1 MMTKTQVVYALVASQ
16 DDLFLQEIWA
26 SVYSLRL
33 YEPDRDVCICCD
45 QATSDYINQ
54 YSGFTR
60 LITKQVIIP
69 VNDNYDVK
77 QRSREIKTSI
87 RQHISGRF
95 LYVDTDTVFAGTL
108 EYIDSLT
115 CDMAAVPE
123 FHVQLQE
130 NMFRDGIIR
139 NAKRI
144 FDLDISDASRWH
156 NSGAIYCADTP
167 IAYNFYKQWN
177 TNWHLSTFEKGNSQD
192 QPALIATDKQ
202 MGYVINELPGE
213 YNCQMAFSIEHFFE
227 ARIIHYLHFDLLPK
241 PGHPFIDK
249 SIYKQIKAD
258 GTITEATAYT
268 IKHCKSAFSSPSAI
282 VDGAAIDFLLSNPG
296 HMFFA
301 VFKRGGILLSLMN
314 KTAALFAKLL
324 RRKGIKAW

>member
-1 MMTKTQVVYALVASQ
+1 MTTKTQVVYALVASP

-33 YEPDRDVCICCD
+33 YEQDRDVCICCD
-45 QATSDYINQ
+45 QATADYISQ
-54 YSGFTR
+54 YPEFTKLVTR
-60 LITKQVIIP
+60 QVIIP
-69 VNDNYDVK
+69 INDDYDAK
-77 QRSREIKTSI
+77 LRSREIKTSI
-87 RQHISGRF
+87 RLHISGRF
-95 LYVDTDTVFAGTL
+95 LYVDTDTIFAGTL

-115 CDMAAVPE
+115 CDLAAVPE
-123 FHVQLQE
+123 FHVKFKDTR
-130 NMFRDGIIR
+130 FREGIIQ
-139 NAKRI
+139 NVKKI
-144 FDLDISDASRWH
+144 FNIDISDASRWH
-156 NSGAIYCADTP
+156 NSGVIYSADTQLSHE
-167 IAYNFYKQWN
+167 FYKLWN
-177 TNWHLSTFEKGNSQD
+177 NNWHHSAFEKANSQD
-192 QPALIATDKQ
+192 QPALIASDKQ
-202 MGYVINELPGE
+202 MGFVINELSSE
-213 YNCQMAFSIEHFFE
+213 YNCQVAFSIEHFFN
-227 ARIIHYLHFDLLPK
+227 AKIIHYMHFDLLPK

-268 IKHCKSAFSSPSAI
+268 IKHCKSAFSTPSAI

-296 HMFFA
+296 HVFLA